1 MCVKRQNCFILSV
14 SFFMCCFVSVNLWL
28 SYIHYVYKVPYYS
41 LQQFFEEISI
51 KSEYNVL
58 KTENKPKKLQGG
70 GSKRPIPACL
80 GLTPILC
87 D

>member
-1 MCVKRQNCFILSV
+1 MCAKRQNCFILSV
-14 SFFMCCFVSVNLWL
+14 SIFMCCFVSVNLWL
-28 SYIHYVYKVPYYS
+28 SYIHCVYKVPYYS

-70 GSKRPIPACL
+70 VGQ
-80 GLTPILC
+80 TPPPSLFRVNSYSL
-87 D
+87 